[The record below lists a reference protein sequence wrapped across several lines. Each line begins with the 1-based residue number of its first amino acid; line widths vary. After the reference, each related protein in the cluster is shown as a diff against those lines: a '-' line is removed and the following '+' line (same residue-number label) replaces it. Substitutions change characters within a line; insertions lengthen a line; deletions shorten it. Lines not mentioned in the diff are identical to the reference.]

1 LSIVKTFDGACFLS
15 SQMTTLHQLKR
26 IDVGRENAHFQSIV
40 KSFALEH
47 LVKAALSG
55 SSLCCRLGLV
65 RLLQTVPREKMTRF
79 ALMGCN
85 IAQPA
90 VHHLD
95 GSSHAQAVI
104 TR

>member
-1 LSIVKTFDGACFLS
+1 LSIIKIFDGACFIS

-26 IDVGRENAHFQSIV
+26 SDVGMENAHFQSIV

-47 LVKAALSG
+47 LVKAALRGG
-55 SSLCCRLGLV
+55 SHRCRLGLV
-65 RLLQTVPREKMTRF
+65 RLLQTVPREEMARF

-90 VHHLD
+90 VHHPN
-95 GSSHAQAVI
+95 GSSHTQAAI
-104 TR
+104 PQ